1 MIPPYLMCK
10 GHGVREIRSQHF
22 VLSREKETKKIKK
35 VEHRRQ
41 LTWLRSLFPI
51 DGNQKLEGGR
61 VGRAGGR
68 HAKKGMNIEG

>member
-61 VGRAGGR
+61 VGRAGGS
-68 HAKKGMNIEG
+68 HAKEGMNIEG

>member
-61 VGRAGGR
+61 VGRAGGG
-68 HAKKGMNIEG
+68 HAKEGMNIEG